1 MGKKFVGDGR
11 CDDKNNNCGCG
22 WDDGDCCGYTGDK
35 WQFSYCSDCKCL
47 DTDFVKKHKCN
58 IKKRKSHKGGCGAK
72 LYVGDKRCDDENNNC
87 ACNWDNGDCCADSGD
102 KSQFDHCKDCKCLN
116 PTYEPKKCDP
126 KKDKNDKKCKAVK
139 WKGDGNCD
147 DANNNCGCQWDGG
160 DCCQEN
166 GDKFQ
171 KAYCKVCKC
180 LNPQLQI
187 KCKGYCKKPNWKGDG
202 NCDDDNNNC
211 GC

>member
-1 MGKKFVGDGR
+1 MG
-11 CDDKNNNCGCG
+11 
-22 WDDGDCCGYTGDK
+22 
-35 WQFSYCSDCKCL
+35 
-47 DTDFVKKHKCN
+47 
-58 IKKRKSHKGGCGAK
+58 
-72 LYVGDKRCDDENNNC
+72 
-87 ACNWDNGDCCADSGD
+87 
-102 KSQFDHCKDCKCLN
+102 
-116 PTYEPKKCDP
+116 YEPKKCDP

-160 DCCQEN
+160 DCCQTKDDKEGAKFKFCTKCLCLDEKQAPKCQKNGSCGNRKFANDGRCDDANNNCGCNWDGGDCCREN
-166 GDKFQ
+166 GDKFR

-187 KCKGYCKKPNWKGDG
+187 KCKGYCKKPNWQGDG

-211 GC
+211 GCKYDGGDCCGESTSDHQFDYCIKCTCLDPESKNKGKKNNK